1 MEIDKDGFLQ
11 TISLLSLAIIGLLVG
26 IQKLIRDW
34 KTTNAETNII
44 SVMHTEI
51 ERMSLQNTTLSTE
64 LGKLQEEIIRLNG
77 LITKLNIEN
86 NKLQEEIS
94 KLTIELDSIKLLTN
108 KGQKL

>member
-1 MEIDKDGFLQ
+1 MEVDKEGFLQ

-26 IQKLIRDW
+26 IQKLVRDW

-51 ERMSLQNTTLSTE
+51 ERMSLQNTTLSNE

-77 LITKLNIEN
+77 LISKLNIEN
-86 NKLQEEIS
+86 NKLQEEVS
-94 KLTIELDSIKLLTN
+94 KLTLELDSIKTLTN
-108 KGQKL
+108 KG

>member
-1 MEIDKDGFLQ
+1 MEVDKEGFLQ
-11 TISLLSLAIIGLLVG
+11 TISLLSLAVIGLLVG
-26 IQKLIRDW
+26 IQKLVRDW

-64 LGKLQEEIIRLNG
+64 LGKLQEEIIRLNS
-77 LITKLNIEN
+77 LISKLNIEN

-94 KLTIELDSIKLLTN
+94 RLTIELDSIKTLTN
-108 KGQKL
+108 KG

>member
-1 MEIDKDGFLQ
+1 MEVDKEGFLQ
-11 TISLLSLAIIGLLVG
+11 TISLLSLAVIGLLVG
-26 IQKLIRDW
+26 IQKLVRDW

-64 LGKLQEEIIRLNG
+64 LGKLQEEIIRLNS
-77 LITKLNIEN
+77 LISKLNIEN

-94 KLTIELDSIKLLTN
+94 KLTIELDSIKTLTN
-108 KGQKL
+108 KG

>member
-1 MEIDKDGFLQ
+1 MEVDKEGFLQ
-11 TISLLSLAIIGLLVG
+11 TISLLSLAVIGLLVG
-26 IQKLIRDW
+26 IQKLVRDW

-64 LGKLQEEIIRLNG
+64 LGKLQEEIIRLNS
-77 LITKLNIEN
+77 LISKLNIEN

-94 KLTIELDSIKLLTN
+94 RLTLELDSIKTLTN
-108 KGQKL
+108 KG

>member
-1 MEIDKDGFLQ
+1 MDIDKEGFLQ

-26 IQKLIRDW
+26 IQKLVRDW

-77 LITKLNIEN
+77 LISKLNIEN
-86 NKLQEEIS
+86 NKLQEEVS
-94 KLTIELDSIKLLTN
+94 KLTLELDSIKTLTN
-108 KGQKL
+108 KG

>member
-1 MEIDKDGFLQ
+1 MEIDTDGFLQ
-11 TISLLSLAIIGLLVG
+11 TISLLSLAVIGLLVG

-34 KTTNAETNII
+34 RTTNAETNII